1 MWEYKVV
8 LIKEAYDN
16 LDAQMNT
23 FGIEGWEIF
32 KIDELLR
39 TNETTESGVFLF
51 TFRLYMKKKI

>member
-8 LIKEAYDN
+8 LIKDSYEN

-23 FGIEGWEIF
+23 FGRNYWEIF

-39 TNETTESGVFLF
+39 SNEMTENGEFLF